1 MATGRRVLV
10 APGTRRTG
18 QVGGVGVP
26 VGVLPLPTEAFGPE
40 GRAAL
45 VPASEALARVEK
57 ESFESQIVAFGLL
70 GTAASVEL
78 QFKVPFE
85 RVRIIQRTAL
95 ATLALGYGR
104 TTSAADFDDLV
115 VGAIYFDFPTPPT
128 RDLSILNMGGVALTD
143 DLLVIAMAGRRFEA
157 V

>member
-18 QVGGVGVP
+18 QVGGVGVS
-26 VGVLPLPTEAFGPE
+26 VGVLPFPTEPFGPE
-40 GRAAL
+40 GSAL
-45 VPASEALARVEK
+45 VPATEALARVEQ

-70 GTAASVEL
+70 GAAASVEL

-85 RVRIIQRTAL
+85 RVRIVQRTAL